1 MHGLILAR
9 DSLPEQPLI
18 PFPLDVEKSYAE
30 DSKSVTYISL
40 FSANADFMW
49 MLMTL
54 GKVQRQGFGFSCA
67 FPF

>member
-1 MHGLILAR
+1 MSLHAWPYIR

-40 FSANADFMW
+40 FSANADFM
-49 MLMTL
+49 
-54 GKVQRQGFGFSCA
+54 
-67 FPF
+67 

>member
-40 FSANADFMW
+40 FSANADFM
-49 MLMTL
+49 
-54 GKVQRQGFGFSCA
+54 
-67 FPF
+67 